1 MAAGEIRP
9 APLERGRKISKPLWR
24 CLDKESFKRLIR
36 TRYDNHADDYEQ
48 KSECGFQAAAGRQQ
62 GAAPAHQRLPRKPSQ
77 PQERKRCSDAE
88 SEHRQRNLTEVLFL
102 CREQRCGSKR
112 GSHTRTPYGT
122 QEHADPE
129 LPREAVGLF
138 CCELAVSPVSN
149 GSSGGRK
156 ADLKGWEQ
164 QYAPHND
171 HQRRRNIAQPVRI
184 KPDRMASRRQEQ
196 SNRDKRQR

>member
-1 MAAGEIRP
+1 MPRQGKFQASYP
-9 APLERGRKISKPLWR
+9 Y
-24 CLDKESFKRLIR
+24 
-36 TRYDNHADDYEQ
+36 RYDNHADDYEQ

-88 SEHRQRNLTEVLFL
+88 SEHRQRNLTEVLSL

-164 QYAPHND
+164 QYAPPQRPPAPPQHSATGP
-171 HQRRRNIAQPVRI
+171 HQARSNGQPSPGTIQSRQTTEIARRRAINMKR
-184 KPDRMASRRQEQ
+184 SRTRC
-196 SNRDKRQR
+196 